1 MAELDSY
8 IDRDL
13 FNEKIFDLVSEFLNE
28 IEVYPN
34 NVVLAIQNKTN
45 DLQIISPDEIGNDW
59 DIYNITS
66 LIRENDL
73 RTGKEV
79 DIDATYDLANK
90 YFFVR

>member
-1 MAELDSY
+1 MAEFDSY
-8 IDRDL
+8 IERDR
-13 FNEKIFDLVSEFLNE
+13 FNEKIFDLVNEYLNNFE
-28 IEVYPN
+28 AYPD
-34 NVVLAIQNKTN
+34 NVILAIQNKTN